1 MEFSSRTKI
10 FEILR
15 WAGVFVGIFLAFYF
29 GNTPVQQFS
38 IMFVWVTVSL
48 AGLTGINL
56 FFGSSSS
63 EYSGYMSESGFKRQS
78 GINLIAVAITALIV
92 YFFNWGTYAEAAVM
106 IILLIF
112 FVINSINHA
121 YSAFVEGAKNK
132 INILRPVMTLILLIV
147 VLPLMLNALSSIK

>member
-1 MEFSSRTKI
+1 MEFNKAIKI

-15 WAGVFVGIFLAFYF
+15 WVGVFIGIFLAFYY
-29 GNTPVQQFS
+29 GQTPEQQFN
-38 IMFVWVTVSL
+38 IMFVWITVSL

-56 FFGSSSS
+56 FFGKTSS

-78 GINLIAVAITALIV
+78 GINLLALAITALIV
-92 YFFNWGTYAEAAVM
+92 YFLNWGILAESAVM

-112 FVINSINHA
+112 LVFNSINHV
-121 YSAFVEGAKNK
+121 YSAVLEGAKNK

-147 VLPLMLNALSSIK
+147 VLPVMLNAISSVK

>member
-1 MEFSSRTKI
+1 MEFNKAIKI

-15 WAGVFVGIFLAFYF
+15 WVGVFIGIFLAFYY
-29 GNTPVQQFS
+29 GHTPVQQFS

-56 FFGSSSS
+56 FFGKTSS

-78 GINLIAVAITALIV
+78 GINLLALAITALIV
-92 YFFNWGTYAEAAVM
+92 YFLNWGILAESAVM

-112 FVINSINHA
+112 LVFNSINHV
-121 YSAFVEGAKNK
+121 YSAVLEGAKNK

-147 VLPLMLNALSSIK
+147 VLPVMLNAISSVK

>member
-1 MEFSSRTKI
+1 MEFTETTKF

-15 WAGVFVGIFLAFYF
+15 WTGVFVGIFLAFYL
-29 GNTPVQQFS
+29 GSTPVQQFS

-56 FFGSSSS
+56 FFGRTSS
-63 EYSGYMSESGFKRQS
+63 EYSGYMSESGFRRQS
-78 GINLIAVAITALIV
+78 GINLLAVAITALIV
-92 YFFNWGTYAEAAVM
+92 YFLNWGTYAQAAVM

-112 FVINSINHA
+112 FVVNSINHA
-121 YSAFVEGAKNK
+121 YAAYVEGAKN
-132 INILRPVMTLILLIV
+132 ILNILRPVMTLILLIV

>member
-1 MEFSSRTKI
+1 MEFSKRTKI

-15 WAGVFVGIFLAFYF
+15 WSGVFIGIFLAFYF
-29 GNTPVQQFS
+29 GNTPQQQFS

-56 FFGSSSS
+56 FFGESSS

-78 GINLIAVAITALIV
+78 GINLIAIAITALIV
-92 YFFNWGTYAEAAVM
+92 YFLNWGIYAEAAVM

-112 FVINSINHA
+112 LVVNSINHV
-121 YSAFVEGAKNK
+121 YSAFIEGAKNK
-132 INILRPVMTLILLIV
+132 INILRPLMTLILLIV
-147 VLPLMLNALSSIK
+147 VLPLMLNALSSLK